1 MVKFEKLT
9 VKKVVADS
17 TRRLYVTYLNKIA
30 VAGYE
35 SIQDL
40 VKHAKEV
47 LAFVKTLPPQYHKSA
62 MNAIFYALS
71 DLETDKKPKIYYNY
85 FQDLKQK
92 DAKYLAHQK
101 ELTEND

>member
-9 VKKVVADS
+9 VKKAIADT
-17 TRRLYVTYLNKIA
+17 TRRLYTTYLNKIA

-35 SIQDL
+35 TIPDL

-47 LAFVKTLPPQYHKSA
+47 LTFVKTLPAQYHKSA

-71 DLETDKKPKIYYNY
+71 DLENDKKPKIYYNY
-85 FQDLKQK
+85 FQELKQK
-92 DAKYLAHQK
+92 DSKYLAHQK
-101 ELTEND
+101 AEAEKE